1 MNCPTRDQLEG
12 DPHPDW
18 NQNPPFLAPELT
30 TRASLV
36 CGGKK
41 DGRYDLPLHVLAL
54 FIILV
59 LSTLACSFP
68 LMVKKF
74 PWLKVPHHFLLAFT
88 SLTDP
93 CLPPF
98 WNKSYPAMAGLI
110 SMCAVFLV
118 VTIEMTFSSMNG
130 EALGGCHGG
139 HSLGIGGNSERPGYQ
154 PIDGHGED
162 EMNGGMGGGEGRGLG
177 LGRLNGNTMGNLGVN
192 EEEVNV
198 LDEIASKRRG
208 SRHRRSGSIAEGL
221 RSLERENISLDLLS
235 PHNLAPITSDI
246 SAIDSDSDNDSVD
259 NLILSNP
266 TTPSITRTR
275 PIQPAHPPTGRRHGH
290 IRTFSNASGQS
301 SSGSI
306 RLFRRKLTDAQQQQ
320 KNLLQ
325 VVLLEAGILFH
336 SVFIGMALSVAT
348 GSNFIVLLIAISFHQ
363 TFEGLAL
370 GSRIAALRTFPSG
383 SLRPWL
389 MTLAYGTTTPVGQAI
404 GLATRN
410 LYDPQSQAGL
420 LMVGVMNAISSGLL
434 LFAGLVELLA
444 EDFLSDESYIVLS
457 GRRRVQAGLAVVV
470 GAAGMAA
477 VGAWA

>member
-1 MNCPTRDQLEG
+1 MNCPTRDQLEGIRSPGTNVFLYDHWLTCETG

-36 CGGKK
+36 CGGEK

-74 PWLKVPHHFLLAFT
+74 PWLKVPHHFLFLSRHFGTGVLIATAFVHLLPTAFT

-98 WNKSYPAMAGLI
+98 WNQSYPAMAGLI

-118 VTIEMTFSSMNG
+118 VTIEMAFSSMNG
-130 EALGGCHGG
+130 EALGG
-139 HSLGIGGNSERPGYQ
+139 
-154 PIDGHGED
+154 
-162 EMNGGMGGGEGRGLG
+162 
-177 LGRLNGNTMGNLGVN
+177 
-192 EEEVNV
+192 
-198 LDEIASKRRG
+198 KRRG

-221 RSLERENISLDLLS
+221 RSLESIS
-235 PHNLAPITSDI
+235 
-246 SAIDSDSDNDSVD
+246 
-259 NLILSNP
+259 
-266 TTPSITRTR
+266 RTR

-290 IRTFSNASGQS
+290 IRTFSSASGQS

-306 RLFRRKLTDAQQQQ
+306 RPLRRKLTDAQQQQ

-389 MTLAYGTTTPVGQAI
+389 MTIAYGTTTPVGQAI

-444 EDFLSDESYIVLS
+444 EDFLSDESYVVLS
-457 GRRRVQAGLAVVV
+457 GRRRVQAGLAVVA